1 MQIVG
6 LGTDIVEIPRIA
18 SMIERH
24 GDSFLLRTYS
34 ADEIEY
40 CQTKKNAAQH
50 FAGRWAAK
58 EAVMKSF
65 GTGFIKGIHWTEIEV
80 VTQPSGRPIIR
91 LSADTARFASDL
103 GVDQIQLSISHGK
116 EYAVATAI
124 ACSSGVDSHLNQT

>member
-18 SMIERH
+18 SMVERH

-34 ADEIEY
+34 SEEIEY

-80 VTQPSGRPIIR
+80 VTQASGRPIVR
-91 LSADTARFASDL
+91 LSGDTARFAADL

-124 ACSSGVDSHLNQT
+124 ACSNGVASGSTES